1 MADISAWME
10 DGPPCMNCGERVP
23 DAEIIPGKDGVAF
36 KGICKSTI
44 CRELPPGGNP
54 FMYLVS

>member
-1 MADISAWME
+1 
-10 DGPPCMNCGERVP
+10 MNCGERVP
-23 DAEIIPGKDGVAF
+23 DAEIIPGKDGIAF